1 VINRIRRFQIQDSG
15 RLYQK
20 VAVDI
25 AQRIHAGE
33 FAVGER
39 MPTERALAEI
49 LEVSRPTVREALIA
63 LEIEGL
69 IEIRSGSGSY
79 VRNAPE
85 AEIDLETLFDVGHS
99 PTEIIGTRLI
109 IEPQMA
115 AIAAE
120 QATEEHIDEMR
131 RALAAGWQDFET
143 HAERSASF
151 ANDAD
156 GKFHGA
162 IAAASGNNLNKTIV
176 RHLWKG
182 LRSPLNDT
190 LERKVDLEQ
199 HAELPLLD
207 HESILRAIEGRNPDG
222 ARNAMERHLKRYQK
236 LLGI

>member
-1 VINRIRRFQIQDSG
+1 MFQIQDTS

-20 VAVDI
+20 VAADI
-25 AQRIHAGE
+25 AKRIHAGE
-33 FAVGER
+33 FELDKR
-39 MPTERALAEI
+39 LPTERTLAEL

-63 LEIEGL
+63 LEIQGL
-69 IEIRSGSGSY
+69 IEIRGGSGSY

-85 AEIDLETLFDVGHS
+85 SAIDLETLFDVGHS

-109 IEPQMA
+109 IEPEMA
-115 AIAAE
+115 SIAAE
-120 QATEEHIDEMR
+120 HATETQIDVMR
-131 RALAAGWQDFET
+131 EALKAGWQDFES
-143 HAERSASF
+143 HAERSVSF

-156 GKFHGA
+156 GMFHGA
-162 IAAASGNNLNKTIV
+162 IAAATGNNLNKAIV

-190 LERKVDLEQ
+190 MERKVDLEQ

>member
-1 VINRIRRFQIQDSG
+1 MFHIQG
-15 RLYQK
+15 NIRLYQK
-20 VAVDI
+20 VAADI
-25 AQRIHAGE
+25 ARRIHTGE
-33 FAVGER
+33 FKLDKR
-39 MPTERALAEI
+39 LPTERALAEL
-49 LEVSRPTVREALIA
+49 LEVSRPTVREALLA
-63 LEIEGL
+63 LEIQGL
-69 IEIRSGSGSY
+69 IEIRGGSGSY
-79 VRNAPE
+79 IRNQPE
-85 AEIDLETLFDVGHS
+85 SAIDLETLFDVGHS

-120 QATEEHIDEMR
+120 HATEEHIDVMR
-131 RALAAGWQDFET
+131 EALAAGWDNFET
-143 HAERSASF
+143 RAERSVSF
-151 ANDAD
+151 ASDAD

-190 LERKVDLEQ
+190 MERKVDLEQ

-207 HESILRAIEGRNPDG
+207 HESILRAIEGRNPEG

>member
-1 VINRIRRFQIQDSG
+1 MFQIQDTS

-20 VAVDI
+20 VAADI
-25 AQRIHAGE
+25 AKRIHAGE
-33 FAVGER
+33 FELDKR
-39 MPTERALAEI
+39 LPTERALAEL

-63 LEIEGL
+63 LEIQGL
-69 IEIRSGSGSY
+69 IEIRGGSGSY

-85 AEIDLETLFDVGHS
+85 SAIDLETLFDVGHS

-109 IEPQMA
+109 IEPEMA
-115 AIAAE
+115 SIAAE
-120 QATEEHIDEMR
+120 HATEAQIDVMR
-131 RALAAGWQDFET
+131 EALKAGWQDFES
-143 HAERSASF
+143 HAERSVSF

-156 GKFHGA
+156 GMFHGA
-162 IAAASGNNLNKTIV
+162 IAAATGNNLNKAIV

-190 LERKVDLEQ
+190 MERKVDLEQ